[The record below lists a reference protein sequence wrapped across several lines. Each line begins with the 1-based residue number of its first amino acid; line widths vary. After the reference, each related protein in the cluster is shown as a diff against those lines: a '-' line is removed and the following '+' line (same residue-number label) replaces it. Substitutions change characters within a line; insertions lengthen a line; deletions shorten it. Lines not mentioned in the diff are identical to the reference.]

1 MAFSCY
7 NITLEV
13 TISFNPT
20 SYTVSEGE
28 LVDLNIELAGE
39 AQVNVTVAVM
49 FQTRSVTAIGT
60 Y

>member
-20 SYTVSEGE
+20 LYTVSEGE
-28 LVDLNIELAGE
+28 LVDFNIELIGE
-39 AQVNVTVAVM
+39 ARVNVAVM

-60 Y
+60 YY

>member
-20 SYTVSEGE
+20 LYTVSEGE
-28 LVDLNIELAGE
+28 LVDFNIELAGE
-39 AQVNVTVAVM
+39 AQVNVAVM
-49 FQTRSVTAIGT
+49 FQTRSMTAIGT
-60 Y
+60 YY

>member
-39 AQVNVTVAVM
+39 AQVNVAVM
-49 FQTRSVTAIGT
+49 FQTRSMTAIGT
-60 Y
+60 YY